1 MASMRASGADILTAA
16 RDRLPE
22 PRTLAGKRGRRR
34 WLLLLVAR
42 DRLPRGYT
50 APRTMAELAEG
61 PWESIWIV
69 HPRDRVVFAEAARR
83 LIREAPAD
91 GSHFCALVH
100 YAIPPRLG
108 IRDDGP
114 VRSFGCSPDACRD
127 VEVPLRASTLDD
139 ACFQCLIRIVRG
151 SARVDRLIVR
161 QTPQPAAPAWRPR
174 AQDDTAVLIPHR
186 GPASML
192 STCLHYVHGMDGR
205 LPAVRVGLDTSS
217 TRAVLPV
224 ARDYPMADFFTVHPA
239 PAGPYV
245 LRDALARRAR
255 ETLLAW
261 QDSDDLPCADR
272 LVRLRADLARTRC
285 DLLGSHELRV
295 DELDGTVKAVRYP
308 LDVTGAL
315 ERWPGQS
322 LLGGAALIRRAAYEQ
337 AGGFS
342 RNRMFNSD
350 TEFLLRAYFHMR
362 IRNAD
367 EFLYVRW
374 RRKGSLTT
382 RTASSGT
389 SPARV
394 KLDRRIKEDF
404 KRVLDGVLQLDASA
418 IAPQPGSRRHRL
430 RPLR

>member
-1 MASMRASGADILTAA
+1 MRTAGVEIITA
-16 RDRLPE
+16 GREHLPAT
-22 PRTLAGKRGRRR
+22 RALAGRRGVRA
-34 WLLLLVAR
+34 WLLLRIAPNRRRAR
-42 DRLPRGYT
+42 HP
-50 APRTMAELAEG
+50 AERTIGDLAAG
-61 PWESIWIV
+61 PWESVWIV
-69 HPRDRVVFAEAARR
+69 HPGDRAVFAEAAGR
-83 LIREAPAD
+83 LIHQMSSAETF
-91 GSHFCALVH
+91 FCPVVH

-114 VRSFGCSPDACRD
+114 VRSYGCTPDVCRD
-127 VEVPLRASTLDD
+127 LAVPLRAKALAE

-151 SARVDRLIVR
+151 SVRVERLIVR
-161 QTPQPAAPAWRPR
+161 QVPQPAAPVWRPR
-174 AQDDTAVLIPHR
+174 ARDDTALLIPHR
-186 GPASML
+186 GPSAML

-205 LPAVRVGLDTSS
+205 AAGVRVGLDT
-217 TRAVLPV
+217 TAPRALLPV
-224 ARDYPMADFFTVHPA
+224 ARDYPSTNFFTVHPA

-272 LVRLRADLARTRC
+272 LVRLRADLARTHC
-285 DLLGSHELRV
+285 DFIGSHELRV
-295 DELDGTVKAVRYP
+295 DEINGTVKAIRYP

-322 LLGGAALIRRAAYEQ
+322 LLGGAALIRRAAYLQ

-342 RNRMFNSD
+342 RHRMFNSD

-362 IRNAD
+362 IRNVD

-374 RRKGSLTT
+374 RRTGSLTT
-382 RTASSGT
+382 RLASSGT
-389 SPARV
+389 SPARM

-404 KRVLDGVLQLDASA
+404 KRVLDGSLPLDASA
-418 IAPQPGSRRHRL
+418 LAPHPGTKRHRL